1 MSHEEDLID
10 YSDEEIGA
18 NETAAASNGKKGE
31 TTSGN
36 NVDKKGSYVGIH
48 STGFRDFLLKPELL
62 RAIGDCG
69 FEHPSEG
76 QRKSIPVLTGG
87 FLQVGKS
94 CSCCDDGRTLTL
106 ITHRSLLLG
115 YKSKSNTSR
124 STVQQT
130 CIPQALLGGDIICQ
144 AKSGLGKTA
153 VFVLATLQ
161 QVEPVNGEVSVVVMC
176 HTRELAYQIRDEYN
190 RFSKYMPDIKTGVF
204 YGGTPIKNDV
214 ETLKN
219 KDTCP
224 HIIVG
229 TPGRLKALVR
239 DKALRLGSVRI
250 FVLDECDKMLD
261 QPDMRTDVQDVFRAT
276 PQQKQVMMFSATL
289 SDAIKPIC
297 RKFMQ
302 NPTEHYVD
310 EDTKLTLHGLQ
321 QYYIKLEERE
331 KNRKLNELLDD
342 LQFNQVIIFVKSTVR
357 ATELDKLLRECNFPS
372 IAVHSGV
379 SQEERIRR
387 YKEFKEFKKRI
398 CVATDVFG
406 RGIDIERINL
416 AINYDLPGDANSY
429 LHRVGRAGRF
439 GTKGLAISFVSTEQ
453 DQEVLKEIEKRFEV
467 ALPEFPKE
475 GVDASTYMAS

>member
-10 YSDEEIGA
+10 YSDEEIGG
-18 NETAAASNGKKGE
+18 NETAAASNGKKGDPAA
-31 TTSGN
+31 GN

-48 STGFRDFLLKPELL
+48 STGFRDFLLKPELI

-69 FEHPSEG
+69 FEHPSE
-76 QRKSIPVLTGG
+76 
-87 FLQVGKS
+87 
-94 CSCCDDGRTLTL
+94 
-106 ITHRSLLLG
+106 
-115 YKSKSNTSR
+115 
-124 STVQQT
+124 VQQT

-161 QVEPVNGEVSVVVMC
+161 QIEPVNGEASVVVMC

-204 YGGTPIKNDV
+204 YGGTPINKDI
-214 ETLKN
+214 ETIKN

-229 TPGRLKALVR
+229 TPGRLKAL
-239 DKALRLGSVRI
+239 
-250 FVLDECDKMLD
+250 MLE

-289 SDAIKPIC
+289 SDSIKPIC

-321 QYYIKLEERE
+321 QYYIKLEENE
-331 KNRKLNELLDD
+331 KNRKLNDLLDE
-342 LQFNQVIIFVKSTVR
+342 LQFNQVIIFVKSTRR
-357 ATELDKLLRECNFPS
+357 ANELDKLLRECNFPS

-416 AINYDLPGDANSY
+416 AINYDLTTEADSY

-439 GTKGLAISFVSTEQ
+439 GTKGLAISFVSSEE
-453 DQEVLKEIEKRFEV
+453 DANVLKEIEKRFEV

>member
-10 YSDEEIGA
+10 YSDEEIGG
-18 NETAAASNGKKGE
+18 NEAPAAGAAAGSNGKK
-31 TTSGN
+31 TDLAAGN
-36 NVDKKGSYVGIH
+36 DVDKKGSYVGIH

-69 FEHPSEG
+69 FEHPSE
-76 QRKSIPVLTGG
+76 
-87 FLQVGKS
+87 
-94 CSCCDDGRTLTL
+94 
-106 ITHRSLLLG
+106 
-115 YKSKSNTSR
+115 
-124 STVQQT
+124 VQQT

-161 QVEPVNGEVSVVVMC
+161 QVEPINGEVSVVVMC

-204 YGGTPIKNDV
+204 YGGTPIKTDV

-276 PQQKQVMMFSATL
+276 PTQKQVMMFSATL

-321 QYYIKLEERE
+321 QYYVKLEEKE

-342 LQFNQVIIFVKSTVR
+342 LQFNQVIIFVKSTIR
-357 ATELDKLLRECNFPS
+357 ATELDKLLRECNFLPS
-372 IAVHSGV
+372 PSTLAIK
-379 SQEERIRR
+379 R

-416 AINYDLPGDANSY
+416 AINYDLPADASSY

-439 GTKGLAISFVSTEQ
+439 GTKGLAISFVSSDQ